1 MIHIYNQEYIK
12 AFGERLRI
20 LREERKLSQRKLAE
34 IAGIKYSQIGRIE
47 RGEQNTSLSSIYI
60 LAKALEITPS
70 DFLDFKFS
78 EKK

>member
-1 MIHIYNQEYIK
+1 MIHIYNQKYIK
-12 AFGERLRI
+12 AFGERLRA

-47 RGEQNTSLSSIYI
+47 RGEQNTSLSSIYV
-60 LAKALEITPS
+60 LAKALEVTPS
-70 DFLDFKFS
+70 EFLDFKFS